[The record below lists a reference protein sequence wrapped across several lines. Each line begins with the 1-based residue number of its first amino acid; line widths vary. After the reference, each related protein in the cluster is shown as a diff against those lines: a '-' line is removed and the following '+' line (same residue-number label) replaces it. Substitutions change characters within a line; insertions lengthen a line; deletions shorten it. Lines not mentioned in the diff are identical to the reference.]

1 MQISSNPQLNSRP
14 SSQTSGTSPGFPWD
28 PDISCTS
35 TYTAR
40 STESGDSK
48 FHRRRTKS
56 FSIAAQKVAGAFTTC
71 FVPKI
76 RTGEVADRD
85 NRIDD
90 SFISTSSSS
99 SKISKLGIRGISSS
113 YNIKTRGSS
122 SLIEE
127 QKEFT
132 TKFSI
137 AEIYKATENFNPRNQ
152 IGEGGF
158 GTIYKGKLQDGSLIA
173 VKRAAKNMYGKHLST
188 EFKSE
193 IEALSKVQHMNLVRF
208 LGWVEHEGERLIVVE
223 YVGNG
228 TLREHL
234 DGTRGNGLDLGQR
247 LNIAIDVAHA
257 ITYLHGYADDPIIH
271 RDVKASNVLL
281 TEALQGKVGDLG
293 FARVVGAGEAERTHV
308 STQVKGTAGYVDP
321 EYLRTYQLT
330 PKSDVYSFGVLLV
343 ELVSGRRPIERG
355 RGVKE
360 RVTTRWAIRKYLA
373 GDVGM
378 TMDPRLKRGRA
389 AVAAVESMMGLAV
402 KCLESSRESRPSM
415 KECAEVLWTIRRDY
429 DQHSQQQQQQQQQQ
443 PLLTPTA
450 ASSNDAVSSVKD
462 VSSEKREENTVKSPK
477 QKW

>member
-1 MQISSNPQLNSRP
+1 
-14 SSQTSGTSPGFPWD
+14 
-28 PDISCTS
+28 
-35 TYTAR
+35 
-40 STESGDSK
+40 
-48 FHRRRTKS
+48 
-56 FSIAAQKVAGAFTTC
+56 
-71 FVPKI
+71 
-76 RTGEVADRD
+76 
-85 NRIDD
+85 
-90 SFISTSSSS
+90 
-99 SKISKLGIRGISSS
+99 
-113 YNIKTRGSS
+113 
-122 SLIEE
+122 
-127 QKEFT
+127 
-132 TKFSI
+132 
-137 AEIYKATENFNPRNQ
+137 
-152 IGEGGF
+152 
-158 GTIYKGKLQDGSLIA
+158 
-173 VKRAAKNMYGKHLST
+173 MYGKHLST

-293 FARVVGAGEAERTHV
+293 FARVVGGGGGADARVDAGEGDGGVRGPGVPPHVPAHPEERRVLLRRPPRRARLRAPPHRARPRRQRARHHPMGD
-308 STQVKGTAGYVDP
+308 TQVFGGRCGDDDGSEAEARARSRRSGGEHDGAGSEV
-321 EYLRTYQLT
+321 
-330 PKSDVYSFGVLLV
+330 
-343 ELVSGRRPIERG
+343 
-355 RGVKE
+355 
-360 RVTTRWAIRKYLA
+360 
-373 GDVGM
+373 
-378 TMDPRLKRGRA
+378 PRI
-389 AVAAVESMMGLAV
+389 VQ
-402 KCLESSRESRPSM
+402 ESRPSM